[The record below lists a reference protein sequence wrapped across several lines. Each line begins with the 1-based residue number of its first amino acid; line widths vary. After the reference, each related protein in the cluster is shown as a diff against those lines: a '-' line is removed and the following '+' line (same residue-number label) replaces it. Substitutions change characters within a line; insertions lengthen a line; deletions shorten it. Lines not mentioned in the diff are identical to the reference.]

1 MREELIRTLRARP
14 SHTRGRRRD
23 LFSRNTYNLRVFPT
37 VETEKF
43 ENKNY
48 SIATNAERE
57 RQAIIVRS
65 FAWYTRI
72 SAQVTG

>member
-1 MREELIRTLRARP
+1 
-14 SHTRGRRRD
+14 
-23 LFSRNTYNLRVFPT
+23 